1 MRTADNSEI
10 VNSNGHLL
18 LGLIGGIAVGA
29 AIGVLFSPHKG
40 VVSRRIILRKG
51 EDIAD
56 GAVEAFEEH
65 IEQLGHTINKTLST
79 LKADV
84 KAGLQSRRCG

>member
-1 MRTADNSEI
+1 MHRAGKFEI
-10 VNSNGHLL
+10 VNNNGHLV
-18 LGLIGGIAVGA
+18 LGLVAGVAVGV
-29 AIGVLFSPHKG
+29 AIGMLFSPQKG
-40 VVSRRIILRKG
+40 AVSRRIILRKG

-84 KAGLQSRRCG
+84 KAGFQSRMCK